1 MLTVKQKIFIARMM
15 NRCLRPVRRVS
26 GLSMRAR
33 CRRKGIEWDL
43 DLDEGID
50 LSIYLLGAYESRSLR
65 AYARL
70 VKPGDVCFDIGA
82 NIGAHTLHLARL
94 AGDSGRVFAFEP
106 TEFAAAKLRE
116 NLALNP
122 GLARTVSFHQSFLVA
137 DAAAVPPKAVP
148 SRWPVANRH
157 DDLDP
162 NHLGKPEALGNASVL
177 TADAFC
183 TSVGLQRLDFVKV
196 DVDGYE
202 HSVLR
207 GFRENLRRFRP
218 RILVEL
224 APFAYGDLPAH
235 EFADFIN
242 FLSGLG
248 YDFIQANT
256 GRPISSDPSALQ
268 RQIAPGSTMNCLLFP
283 SPARSPR

>member
-1 MLTVKQKIFIARMM
+1 LPPRSCAKTWRSIPDWPAPCHSTNPFSWRTPRRSPQGG
-15 NRCLRPVRRVS
+15 PV
-26 GLSMRAR
+26 
-33 CRRKGIEWDL
+33 
-43 DLDEGID
+43 
-50 LSIYLLGAYESRSLR
+50 
-65 AYARL
+65 
-70 VKPGDVCFDIGA
+70 
-82 NIGAHTLHLARL
+82 
-94 AGDSGRVFAFEP
+94 
-106 TEFAAAKLRE
+106 
-116 NLALNP
+116 
-122 GLARTVSFHQSFLVA
+122 
-137 DAAAVPPKAVP
+137 
-148 SRWPVANRH
+148 RWPVANRH

-256 GRPISSDPSALQ
+256 GRPISSDRPLCSD
-268 RQIAPGSTMNCLLFP
+268 
-283 SPARSPR
+283 RSPPGRP